1 MFKNNHK
8 GVFMLNQNN
17 QELFKPS
24 KEFSRNARIKNLC
37 EYYVIYAM
45 KPRKILKVFGKDKH
59 LRRSS
64 GFRLFQE
71 C

>member
-37 EYYVIYAM
+37 EYYDFCVEA
-45 KPRKILKVFGKDKH
+45 K
-59 LRRSS
+59 
-64 GFRLFQE
+64 
-71 C
+71 

>member
-1 MFKNNHK
+1 
-8 GVFMLNQNN
+8 MLNQNN

-24 KEFSRNARIKNLC
+24 KEFSCNARIKNLC
-37 EYYVIYAM
+37 EYYDLCDEA
-45 KPRKILKVFGKDKH
+45 KEDFEGFWKRQAFGR
-59 LRRSS
+59 LS

>member
-1 MFKNNHK
+1 
-8 GVFMLNQNN
+8 MLNQNN

-24 KEFSRNARIKNLC
+24 KEFLRNARIKI
-37 EYYVIYAM
+37 YVNTMIYAM

-59 LRRSS
+59 LRRLS

>member
-1 MFKNNHK
+1 
-8 GVFMLNQNN
+8 MLNQNN

-37 EYYVIYAM
+37 EYYDLCDEA
-45 KPRKILKVFGKDKH
+45 KEDFEGFGKDKH